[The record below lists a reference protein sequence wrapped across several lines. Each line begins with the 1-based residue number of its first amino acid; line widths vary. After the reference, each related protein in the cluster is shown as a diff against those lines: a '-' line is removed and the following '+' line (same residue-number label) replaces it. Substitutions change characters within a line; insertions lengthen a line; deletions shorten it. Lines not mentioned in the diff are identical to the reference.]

1 MAYEKKQY
9 DESVLLAEGAR
20 VSGDVTLGR
29 EVNIWYNAV
38 LRGDDGAIVVGDE
51 TNIQDCAVLHEE
63 TTVGRGC
70 TIGHGAIVHGCTV
83 GDNTL
88 IGMGAIVLNG
98 AKIGSDCIVGAGALV
113 TGKMDA
119 PDGSMILGSP
129 AKVVR
134 PLKPEEIEGNRA
146 AMEEYLEAAAQYRK
160 EQEAR

>member
-1 MAYEKKQY
+1 MAYEKRTY

-38 LRGDDGAIVVGDE
+38 LRGDDGAIVVGE
-51 TNIQDCAVLHEE
+51 GTNIQDCAVLHEE

-88 IGMGAIVLNG
+88 VGMGAIILNG
-98 AKIGSDCIVGAGALV
+98 ARIGSNCIVGAGALV

-119 PDGSMILGSP
+119 PDGMMILGSP
-129 AKVVR
+129 AQVVR
-134 PLKPEEIEGNRA
+134 PLTEAEIESNRA
-146 AMEEYLEAAAQYRK
+146 SAQGYLEAARRYR
-160 EQEAR
+160 A